1 MFYNMYGSGDWGV
14 MTGVGHPR
22 THNQNQHTN
31 QNTHKQVD
39 YWIPDP
45 DVKPIKFKIAVMKP
59 DAQGNLKTFKKV
71 GYG

>member
-1 MFYNMYGSGDWGV
+1 M
-14 MTGVGHPR
+14 
-22 THNQNQHTN
+22 
-31 QNTHKQVD
+31 D

-71 GYG
+71 RVDVCFGVYILLSV